1 MGVLEASIIIGATLA
16 AGASVYSAEKGAA
29 SATKGRRLQEQA
41 QRQSLAMA
49 AQQTRQA
56 EAQFAKANQ
65 KKPDMTAIM
74 AQATKGAAQGAASTN
89 LTQGKTTMLG
99 E

>member
-1 MGVLEASIIIGATLA
+1 MGVLEASIIIGSTLA
-16 AGASVYSAEKGAA
+16 AGASVYSAEKQSA
-29 SATKGRRLQEQA
+29 SAAKGRRLQEQA

-49 AQQTRQA
+49 AQQSRQA
-56 EAQFAKANQ
+56 EAQYAMANR

-74 AQATKGAAQGAASTN
+74 AQATKGASQGAASTN